1 MIGGKKMHFE
11 GPDHFSRAL
20 LTHGKSDNDLMHTI
34 DLLLS
39 QKIRDHTSI
48 HIVFRKYTL
57 MLWVVVY
64 NYNDILKL

>member
-39 QKIRDHTSI
+39 QKVKTNKRSYLNPHCLQKV
-48 HIVFRKYTL
+48 HFNVMGGGL
-57 MLWVVVY
+57 
-64 NYNDILKL
+64 